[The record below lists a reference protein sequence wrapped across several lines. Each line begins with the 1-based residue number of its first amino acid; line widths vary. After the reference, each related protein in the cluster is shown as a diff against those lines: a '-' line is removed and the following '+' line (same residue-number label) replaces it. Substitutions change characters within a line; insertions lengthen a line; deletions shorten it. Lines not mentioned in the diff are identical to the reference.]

1 MNFKQALNNHF
12 KMIHPITDQLR
23 YFNITNMDFIGQL
36 CIMIKK
42 CIVHY
47 YPRSSFN
54 MATKISI

>member
-1 MNFKQALNNHF
+1 
-12 KMIHPITDQLR
+12 MIHPITDQLR

-47 YPRSSFN
+47 YPRSGFN